1 MITINSKKVLAIL
14 SSGFK
19 KAKEAGQKALNKLQE
34 DINYIKES
42 TSAIIVD
49 SKKNIFVLLDKS
61 KQVIYFKEIDLLQ
74 KIKHIEEN
82 AIIKIDDESYQIV
95 KIEDK
100 KYEYLLKKKD
110 KYKTLYCYKILVSK
124 I

>member
-1 MITINSKKVLAIL
+1 MIIINSKKVLAIL

-19 KAKEAGQKALNKLQE
+19 KIKEVGQKASNKLQE

-61 KQVIYFKEIDLLQ
+61 KQVIYFKEIDLIQ
-74 KIKHIEEN
+74 KIKQIEEN